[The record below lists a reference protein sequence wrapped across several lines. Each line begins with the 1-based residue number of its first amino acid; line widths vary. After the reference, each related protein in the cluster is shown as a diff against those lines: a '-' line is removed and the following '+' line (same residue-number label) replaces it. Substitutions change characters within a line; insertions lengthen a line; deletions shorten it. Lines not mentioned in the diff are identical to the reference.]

1 MSALFEAENRALRTM
16 AKERSQLLHE
26 REELLAS
33 RLVETKRFLE
43 NQLALQEAQE
53 RIRAARRQFSSALGD
68 LQKR

>member
-16 AKERSQLLHE
+16 AKERSQLLRE

-43 NQLALQEAQE
+43 NRLALQEAQE
-53 RIRAARRQFSSALGD
+53 RVRAARRNFGSAPAD
-68 LQKR
+68 LKKR